1 MTEEEKKV
9 KGPGPDGR
17 EGAPGA
23 AGEEPKEKGPVPF
36 PALNFSSF
44 ILSLSSSVLINLGVI
59 ENPVT
64 KKTEREPETAK
75 QTIELIELLKEKT
88 KGNLTED
95 ESRLLDDI
103 LRELRL
109 QYCKATGK

>member
-1 MTEEEKKV
+1 MEEEKKV
-9 KGPGPDGR
+9 KEPAPEGPRGSSGDG
-17 EGAPGA
+17 GG
-23 AGEEPKEKGPVPF
+23 EPKEKSTFSF
-36 PALNFSSF
+36 PPLNFSSF

-64 KKTEREPETAK
+64 KKTEKEPEAAK

-88 KGNLTED
+88 KGNLTE
-95 ESRLLDDI
+95 EELRLLDDI

-109 QYCKATGK
+109 QYCEATGK

>member
-1 MTEEEKKV
+1 MEEEKKV
-9 KGPGPDGR
+9 KEQGPEGRQGGAKAEGKETMEKGPGP
-17 EGAPGA
+17 
-23 AGEEPKEKGPVPF
+23 F
-36 PALNFSSF
+36 PPLNFSSF
-44 ILSLSSSVLINLGVI
+44 ILSLSSSVLISLGVI

-64 KKTEREPETAK
+64 KEMEREPETAK

-88 KGNLTED
+88 RGNLTED